1 MEEVV
6 YDRLHETA
14 YGDSPLAR
22 TILGPVENIRCV
34 MRSTDKPLA
43 LHGRGLLP

>member
-14 YGDSPLAR
+14 YGNSPLAR
-22 TILGPVENIRCV
+22 TILGPVENIR
-34 MRSTDKPLA
+34 
-43 LHGRGLLP
+43 